1 MRIVLLASAGIL
13 IGWLIIM
20 VLRGKKEPMTRSA
33 SIGASVIR
41 LVSYALIGAAVVFI
55 STLAV
60 QELLR
65 H

>member
-1 MRIVLLASAGIL
+1 MRIVLLAAAGIL

-20 VLRGKKEPMTRSA
+20 ALRGKKEPMTRSA

>member
-1 MRIVLLASAGIL
+1 MRIVLLAVAGML

-20 VLRGKKEPMTRSA
+20 VLRGRKEPITRSG
-33 SIGASVIR
+33 SIGASIIR
-41 LVSYALIGAAVVFI
+41 LVSYALIGSAVVFI

>member
-1 MRIVLLASAGIL
+1 MRILLLTTAGVL
-13 IGWLIIM
+13 IGWLVIQ

-41 LVSYALIGAAVVFI
+41 LVSYALIGSAVVFI

>member
-1 MRIVLLASAGIL
+1 MRILLLTMVGVLIS
-13 IGWLIIM
+13 WLVIQ
-20 VLRGKKEPMTRSA
+20 VLRGKKEPISRSA
-33 SIGASVIR
+33 SIGASIIR
-41 LVSYALIGAAVVFI
+41 LVSYALIGSAVVFI

>member
-1 MRIVLLASAGIL
+1 MRIVLLVTAGIL

>member
-1 MRIVLLASAGIL
+1 MRIVLLAAAGIL
-13 IGWLIIM
+13 SGWLIIM

>member
-1 MRIVLLASAGIL
+1 MRIVLLAAAGVL
-13 IGWLIIM
+13 IGWLIIL
-20 VLRGKKEPMTRSA
+20 VLRGKKEPITRSA
-33 SIGASVIR
+33 SIGVSVVR
-41 LVSYALIGAAVVFI
+41 LVSYVLIGSAVVFI

>member
-1 MRIVLLASAGIL
+1 MRIVLLAAAGVL
-13 IGWLIIM
+13 IGWLIIL
-20 VLRGKKEPMTRSA
+20 VLRGKREPITRSA
-33 SIGASVIR
+33 SIGASVVR

>member
-1 MRIVLLASAGIL
+1 MRIVLLAAAGIL

-41 LVSYALIGAAVVFI
+41 LVSYALIGVAVVFI

>member
-1 MRIVLLASAGIL
+1 MRIVLLAAAGIL

-33 SIGASVIR
+33 SIVASVIR
-41 LVSYALIGAAVVFI
+41 LVSYALIGSAVVFI
-55 STLAV
+55 SMLAV

>member
-1 MRIVLLASAGIL
+1 MRIVLLAAAGIL
-13 IGWLIIM
+13 ISWLIIM

-41 LVSYALIGAAVVFI
+41 LVSYALIGSAVVFI
-55 STLAV
+55 SMLAV

>member
-1 MRIVLLASAGIL
+1 MRVVLLAAAGIL

>member
-1 MRIVLLASAGIL
+1 MRIVLLAAAGIL

>member
-1 MRIVLLASAGIL
+1 LLAAAGIL